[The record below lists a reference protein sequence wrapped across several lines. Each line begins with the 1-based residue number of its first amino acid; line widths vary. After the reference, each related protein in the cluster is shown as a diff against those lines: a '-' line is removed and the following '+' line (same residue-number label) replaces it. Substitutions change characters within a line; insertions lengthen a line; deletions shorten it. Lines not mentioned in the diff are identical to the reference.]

1 VPVKE
6 DEESILRTL
15 AEIYPTL
22 KELRSANPIA
32 ATRFLE
38 HMKHTSE
45 NWPTES
51 LIEGYLDA
59 LP

>member
-1 VPVKE
+1 MPVNE
-6 DEESILRTL
+6 DEGTVLRTL
-15 AEIYPTL
+15 AEIYPSL

-32 ATRFLE
+32 AKKFLD
-38 HMKHTSE
+38 HMKNSSG

-51 LIEGYLDA
+51 LIEGYLDS